1 MMTKKYDDSPRA
13 GAGKYHFVFL
23 ILREPRYTG
32 GMTAFSLQVTSVNG
46 VLKEDADQLYNEMM
60 QYWDKEEAGAEL
72 QVAMEKMSWPTC
84 PDLPAQAAISPDV
97 MSRPSKQSKA
107 S

>member
-1 MMTKKYDDSPRA
+1 
-13 GAGKYHFVFL
+13 
-23 ILREPRYTG
+23 
-32 GMTAFSLQVTSVNG
+32 MTAFSLQVTSVNG

-84 PDLPAQAAISPDV
+84 PDLPAISPDV